1 MLSFDSRP
9 SISVY
14 ALNILHLVVL
24 GYFDV
29 SQVNL
34 AITEQRPISSLLIW
48 QSQHSWWH
56 LSVIKLSVLF
66 FFSATVLI
74 FFFFFFF
81 FFPFSFSGRAAEGSV
96 KVLTKSLLD
105 ISVDG
110 KLACRETANHE
121 QTGWKTRKRSA
132 ESKLSRNL
140 DKTGDDALTRQ
151 ALCLIDLGQHSISWL
166 RNNCS
171 GETSDKT
178 RSQVDSSLGAIR
190 QSRLVQ
196 LGEDGFGDLL
206 ESNKLCHS
214 IRDPA

>member
-66 FFSATVLI
+66 
-74 FFFFFFF
+74 
-81 FFPFSFSGRAAEGSV
+81 FSFSGRAAEGSV